1 MNQDIEFYLQNNML
15 VKVDRASMA
24 HSLEVRVPYL
34 DHNVVEFMGRVPAN
48 LKYRGRTSK
57 YLLKKMGLKYLP
69 SEIVN
74 RTKKGFG
81 IPIAKWICGPLV
93 QEFKELI
100 SNPNSFINTY
110 FNQQYN
116 YKLLDDHLKC
126 KVDNRKLLWTLFVLE
141 NWLKNNSFMG
151 SN

>member
-1 MNQDIEFYLQNNML
+1 ML

-74 RTKKGFG
+74 RPKKGFG
-81 IPIAKWICGPLV
+81 IPIAKWICGPLKKQFQNV
-93 QEFKELI
+93 ILD
-100 SNPNSFINTY
+100 PNSNINKL
-110 FNQQYN
+110 FNQKYN
-116 YKLLDDHLKC
+116 IKILNDHFNHRS
-126 KVDNRKLLWTLFVLE
+126 DNRKLLWTLFCLE
-141 NWLKNNSFMG
+141 NWLRINKGN
-151 SN
+151 